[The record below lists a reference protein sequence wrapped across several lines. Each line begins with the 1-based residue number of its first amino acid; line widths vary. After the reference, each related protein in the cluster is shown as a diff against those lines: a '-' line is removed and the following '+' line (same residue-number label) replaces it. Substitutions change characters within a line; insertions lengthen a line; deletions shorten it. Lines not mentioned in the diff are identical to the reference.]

1 MMKKV
6 LKWIVIVL
14 FGLYIVSQVMELYKE
29 HLREVKRKESA
40 AKTKSDPTKSIAYK
54 MVKNAIKSATEEIE
68 DGDDVEPTLDQAYRD
83 ADGVECV
90 FSLKESGGMQVS
102 LKEDKVRTYDLKK
115 IQTGVYDTYRPN
127 RYASAG
133 YIIRMIDDGR
143 SVEVTKGDNKTV
155 FSLSSI
161 NQVKSKIDE

>member
-1 MMKKV
+1 MKKSI
-6 LKWIVIVL
+6 KWIVIAF
-14 FGLYIVSQVMELYKE
+14 FGVYLVSQLIELYEE
-29 HLREVKRKESA
+29 HQREAQRKERSA
-40 AKTKSDPTKSIAYK
+40 NFDPKKSIGYK
-54 MVKNAIKSATEEIE
+54 MVENAIKSATEEIE

>member
-1 MMKKV
+1 
-6 LKWIVIVL
+6 
-14 FGLYIVSQVMELYKE
+14 
-29 HLREVKRKESA
+29 
-40 AKTKSDPTKSIAYK
+40 
-54 MVKNAIKSATEEIE
+54 
-68 DGDDVEPTLDQAYRD
+68 
-83 ADGVECV
+83 
-90 FSLKESGGMQVS
+90 MQVS

>member
-1 MMKKV
+1 MKKA
-6 LKWIVIVL
+6 LKWIVIAI
-14 FGLYIVSQVMELYKE
+14 FGAYLVSQVIELYEE
-29 HLREVKRKESA
+29 HQREVKRKESA
-40 AKTKSDPTKSIAYK
+40 AKSAKPDPTKTIAYK

-68 DGDDVEPTLDQAYRD
+68 DGDDVEPTLDQAYRN
-83 ADGVECV
+83 ADGEECV
-90 FSLKESGGMQVS
+90 FSIKEGGGMQVS